1 MMMQGKKVIITGAA
15 SGIGL
20 AAVRKFAEAGA
31 RVFGLDRKPD
41 IASIGDDILNVTGI
55 CCDLTDISQIKTALD
70 GFLDDG
76 NVDVLVNNA
85 GINPSPS
92 SLTDTSETLW
102 QRLLDTN
109 LTAIYRLTKAVMT
122 HMQCGSIINISSI
135 LALSGANRNAAYA
148 ATKGAIISLTRAMAR
163 DHGPAI
169 RVNCVC
175 PGAVETEMFEEYL
188 SRCEDP
194 VRERKR
200 ICETLPLQRLGKP
213 EDIAEAVFFLTSG
226 SASWITGQVLVVDG
240 GDSA

>member
-1 MMMQGKKVIITGAA
+1 MMQSKKVIVTGAA

-20 AAVRKFAEAGA
+20 STARRFAKAGA
-31 RVFGLDRKPD
+31 SVLGLDRKPSVV
-41 IASIGDDILNVTGI
+41 SIGNDMPNLTGV
-55 CCDLTDISQIKTALD
+55 CCDLTNVRQIKSALD
-70 GFLDDG
+70 GSLADS

-92 SLTDTSETLW
+92 SLTDTPETLW
-102 QRLLDTN
+102 LRLLETN
-109 LTAIYRLTKAVMT
+109 LTATYQVTKAVMR
-122 HMQCGSIINISSI
+122 HMQCGAIINISSI
-135 LALSGANRNAAYA
+135 LALSGAKKNAAYA
-148 ATKGAIISLTRAMAR
+148 ATKGAIVSLTRAMAR

-188 SRCEDP
+188 CRCDDP
-194 VRERKR
+194 ALERRRIRES
-200 ICETLPLQRLGKP
+200 LPLQRLGKP
-213 EDIAEAVFFLTSG
+213 EDVAEAVFFLASD